1 MRDIEAAIK
10 LKKEAGNNRLV
21 GAIAKGMLS
30 CEYAVSFLSRTK
42 IDNLNYQKELL
53 ETVFLDSLRTG
64 VDFFEESAFSVKS
77 IPALPTEGI
86 KEQMINTLSTK

>member
-1 MRDIEAAIK
+1 
-10 LKKEAGNNRLV
+10 
-21 GAIAKGMLS
+21 MLS

-42 IDNLNYQKELL
+42 IDNLNYQKGLH
-53 ETVFLDSLRTG
+53 ETVFLDSLRTGVDDSLRTG

-86 KEQMINTLSTK
+86 KEQMISTLSTK